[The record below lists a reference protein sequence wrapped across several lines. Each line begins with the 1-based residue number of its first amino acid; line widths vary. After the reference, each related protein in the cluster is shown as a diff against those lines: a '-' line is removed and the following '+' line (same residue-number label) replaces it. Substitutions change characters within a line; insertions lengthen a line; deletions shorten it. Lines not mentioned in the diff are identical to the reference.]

1 MDKVKV
7 PVEKKLKSNVGHI
20 FAFLI
25 IQLFSI
31 SMDKAKVPV
40 EKKIY
45 SNVDQIF
52 AFLISFLIIQLFSMD
67 KAKKYLLKKKLKSNV
82 GHIFAFLII
91 RLFSMDKAKVP
102 VEKKIKIKSWSHFRF
117 FDFIFDYSIIQYG

>member
-1 MDKVKV
+1 VFRFFVFPIIDFCSDFSNPNSVWIKSKYLLK
-7 PVEKKLKSNVGHI
+7 KKLKSNVDQI

-25 IQLFSI
+25 IRLF

-52 AFLISFLIIQLFSMD
+52 AFLISFLII
-67 KAKKYLLKKKLKSNV
+67 
-82 GHIFAFLII
+82 

-102 VEKKIKIKSWSHFRF
+102 VEKKIKLEKQVKNW
-117 FDFIFDYSIIQYG
+117 IILLM